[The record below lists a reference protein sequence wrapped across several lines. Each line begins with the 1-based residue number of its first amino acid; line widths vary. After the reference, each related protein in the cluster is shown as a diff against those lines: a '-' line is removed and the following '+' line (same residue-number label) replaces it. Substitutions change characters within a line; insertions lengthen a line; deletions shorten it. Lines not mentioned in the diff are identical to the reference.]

1 MPYEKLVE
9 AISKRVR
16 ADFDKRI
23 ADLEE
28 MVRHFEKHFP
38 KKTLDRS
45 TDSGVTCVSDD
56 SATTKS
62 NSERSE
68 GASQY
73 NGIDPSQVSNSPTE
87 TPARSQG

>member
-1 MPYEKLVE
+1 MPYEKLVD

-16 ADFDKRI
+16 GDFEKRI

-28 MVRHFEKHFP
+28 MVRHFEKYFP

-45 TDSGVTCVSDD
+45 TESGVTCVSDD

-68 GASQY
+68 GASEY
-73 NGIDPSQVSNSPTE
+73 NGAYAGEMPSVETE
-87 TPARSQG
+87 TPAHP